1 MPESYLHVLPVHR
14 THTYSGRPRI
24 RRLRHLFV
32 LGLPITFLFFW
43 LIRIAARDKWVRDFG
58 YITRPLWDRSA
69 NEDRPQT
76 TIPHYD
82 VSGSIIPGEL
92 CTLHGWSN
100 SSSTSSHSSPPKV
113 YDAFLYSI
121 ELDLLEIRLHELWD
135 VVDTFVIIEATR
147 SFSGDLRHD
156 MTPLSSLLA
165 SPQARLNWAGPKIK
179 YELVDDLSPSPKDPF
194 DNERHLRQRMDLLLS
209 SAGVR
214 PNDIILMSDLDE
226 IPTPHTITLLKQCS
240 NWPSPLHL
248 QMRNYLYSF
257 EFPVQ
262 DDGYW
267 RPKAVRWGGP
277 GSSYNHAKGGDIM
290 LANAGWHCSW
300 CFRYIEDIQ
309 FKMTVRPN
317 SNLFASKST
326 HFSVSIKIHD
336 HIRFHIL
343 RDTAITIASKVNINL
358 IQRELTNTHVMG
370 VTSSTC
376 TLYALTF
383 PLLFSLL
390 TIGPPHYRRHSHSTT
405 STLNPVHSKYPNHL
419 PIFLIGSSGIR
430 RSTNSSYPEGVSGN
444 IGQHRLRQK
453 DVLQSGRK
461 CRSDGM

>member
-1 MPESYLHVLPVHR
+1 MPESYLPVLPIHR
-14 THTYSGRPRI
+14 TYTYSGRPRI
-24 RRLRHLFV
+24 RRLRHILV
-32 LGLPITFLFFW
+32 LGLPIAFLFLW
-43 LIRIAARDKWVRDFG
+43 LTRIAARDKWVRDFG
-58 YITRPLWDRSA
+58 YITRPLWDTSA
-69 NEDRPQT
+69 NKERPQT

-82 VSGSIIPGEL
+82 VSESIIPGEL
-92 CTLHGWSN
+92 CAPHGWSN
-100 SSSTSSHSSPPKV
+100 SSSTTSHTTSPSKV

-165 SPQARLNWAGPKIK
+165 SPQARLSWAVPKIK
-179 YELVDDLSPSPKDPF
+179 YELVDDLSPLPKDPF
-194 DNERHLRQRMDLLLS
+194 DNERHLRERMDFLLS

-214 PNDIILMSDLDE
+214 PNDIVLMSDLDE

-240 NWPSPLHL
+240 EWPSPLHL
-248 QMRNYLYSF
+248 QMKNYLYSF

-277 GSSYNHAKGGDIM
+277 GSSYNHAKGGDVM

-317 SNLFASKST
+317 ASFFCFGIHSFCRI
-326 HFSVSIKIHD
+326 HKI
-336 HIRFHIL
+336 
-343 RDTAITIASKVNINL
+343 
-358 IQRELTNTHVMG
+358 
-370 VTSSTC
+370 
-376 TLYALTF
+376 
-383 PLLFSLL
+383 P
-390 TIGPPHYRRHSHSTT
+390 
-405 STLNPVHSKYPNHL
+405 
-419 PIFLIGSSGIR
+419 
-430 RSTNSSYPEGVSGN
+430 
-444 IGQHRLRQK
+444 
-453 DVLQSGRK
+453 
-461 CRSDGM
+461 